1 MDKMTE
7 LYVHVMAALSRRDDG
22 QTLIEYALIAALIG
36 VVLAAS
42 LTALATDISE
52 IFSHIG
58 SRLDAAY

>member
-7 LYVHVMAALSRRDDG
+7 LYVRFMATLSRREDG
-22 QTLIEYALIAALIG
+22 QTLIEYALIAALIA

-42 LTALATDISE
+42 LTALATDISQ
-52 IFSHIG
+52 IFSHVG